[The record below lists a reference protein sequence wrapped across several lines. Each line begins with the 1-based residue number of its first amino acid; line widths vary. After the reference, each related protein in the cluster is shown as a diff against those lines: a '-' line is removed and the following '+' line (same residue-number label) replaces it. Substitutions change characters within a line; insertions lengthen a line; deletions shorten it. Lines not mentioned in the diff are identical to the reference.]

1 MFHITVSSGG
11 SSASRWDPDLLKTD
25 VAMARN
31 RVGRLKRELHQ
42 IKHEV
47 ANTEAGMQTLAQ
59 YVNFHLSLNQVL
71 VFLFLACLQEIH
83 YPIIHL

>member
-1 MFHITVSSGG
+1 MSLRVMVEINCASSDHFVVSSGG
-11 SSASRWDPDLLKTD
+11 SGASRWDPDLLKTD
-25 VAMARN
+25 VVMARN

-59 YVNFHLSLNQVL
+59 
-71 VFLFLACLQEIH
+71 
-83 YPIIHL
+83 

>member
-1 MFHITVSSGG
+1 MNDRTIPKLLYSKFEDPLNISILTSRIAFPVSSSG
-11 SSASRWDPDLLKTD
+11 SGAGRCDTDLLKAD

-59 YVNFHLSLNQVL
+59 
-71 VFLFLACLQEIH
+71 
-83 YPIIHL
+83 

>member
-1 MFHITVSSGG
+1 MVICNCMLNVLLPTVSSGG
-11 SSASRWDPDLLKTD
+11 SGAGRWDPDLLKTD
-25 VAMARN
+25 VAMARS

-59 YVNFHLSLNQVL
+59 
-71 VFLFLACLQEIH
+71 
-83 YPIIHL
+83 

>member
-1 MFHITVSSGG
+1 MIHRNIYFWYGTKISDTDLKIDFSVSSSG
-11 SSASRWDPDLLKTD
+11 SGAGRCDPDLLKAD

-59 YVNFHLSLNQVL
+59 WVH
-71 VFLFLACLQEIH
+71 C
-83 YPIIHL
+83 

>member
-1 MFHITVSSGG
+1 MYLCHLAVSSGG
-11 SSASRWDPDLLKTD
+11 SGASRWDPDLLKTD
-25 VAMARN
+25 VVMARN

-59 YVNFHLSLNQVL
+59 WVVALCVFDCLLLTMVISLR
-71 VFLFLACLQEIH
+71 
-83 YPIIHL
+83 

>member
-1 MFHITVSSGG
+1 MLSNNFICLCHPAVSSGG
-11 SSASRWDPDLLKTD
+11 SGASRWDPDLLKTD
-25 VAMARN
+25 VVMARN

-59 YVNFHLSLNQVL
+59 
-71 VFLFLACLQEIH
+71 
-83 YPIIHL
+83 